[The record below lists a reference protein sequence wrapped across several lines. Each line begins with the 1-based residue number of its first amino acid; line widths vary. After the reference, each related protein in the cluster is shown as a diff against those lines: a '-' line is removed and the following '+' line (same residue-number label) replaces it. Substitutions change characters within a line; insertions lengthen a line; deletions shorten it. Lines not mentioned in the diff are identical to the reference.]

1 MTAKEYLERIRE
13 IDREID
19 LLIAERNRTL
29 DIVLQITVD
38 PSDVRVQ
45 SGSISSRVENAAIR
59 MIDLSEKIDKKID
72 EYIDMKAEAGRLID
86 RLDDSRYRAVLKY
99 RYIDGMKWRDISK
112 KMIYDICTVQ
122 RVGSEAISKL
132 DEIVS
137 YNVIPKHD
145 IL

>member
-59 MIDLSEKIDKKID
+59 MIDLSEKIDNKID

-99 RYIDGMKWRDISK
+99 RYVDGMRWGNVAI
-112 KMIYDICTVQ
+112 KMGYDIRNVMYLNDD
-122 RVGSEAISKL
+122 AIGELEKL
-132 DEIVS
+132 SRYFTLI
-137 YNVIPKHD
+137 HD

>member
-38 PSDVRVQ
+38 PSDVRAQ

-99 RYIDGMKWRDISK
+99 RYIDGMKWREISK
-112 KMIYDICTVQ
+112 RMCFDERWVLRLHEDASNCLGDIYNEFATK
-122 RVGSEAISKL
+122 SH
-132 DEIVS
+132 
-137 YNVIPKHD
+137 P
-145 IL
+145 

>member
-13 IDREID
+13 IDRELD

>member
-13 IDREID
+13 IDRELD

-45 SGSISSRVENAAIR
+45 SASISSRVENAAIR

-99 RYIDGMKWRDISK
+99 RYIAGMKWRDISK